1 MSRVLARLRSWLT
14 IDEGP
19 SLESV
24 RHRFVAID
32 LETTG
37 LDPRRDAIV
46 SLAAIPFLDGV
57 PTAGYVTLVNPGRPI
72 PPESTAVHGLT
83 DGMVRGAP
91 PLEHVLRDAEP
102 VIESAVLVGHNV
114 GFDVAVLSRA
124 RRARGLPRVRNHV
137 IDTNRLA
144 ASLHP
149 EWRDLSLE
157 HVADRLGVEVVAR
170 HTAEGDALT
179 AGRIL
184 VALLPELGAR
194 RVRTV
199 GELLWWE
206 RRARSR

>member
-1 MSRVLARLRSWLT
+1 MLARLRSWLT

-19 SLESV
+19 TLASV
-24 RHRFVAID
+24 RQRFVAID

-37 LDPRRDAIV
+37 LDPRRDVMV
-46 SLAAIPFLDGV
+46 SLAAIPFLEGV
-57 PTAGYVTLVNPGRPI
+57 SSPGYVTLVDPGRPI

-91 PLEHVLRDAEP
+91 PLERVLREAEP
-102 VIESAVLVGHNV
+102 VIEGAVLVGHNV
-114 GFDVAVLSRA
+114 GFDVAVLRRA
-124 RRARGLPRVRNHV
+124 RRARGLPRLSNRS
-137 IDTNRLA
+137 IDTSRLA

-157 HVADRLGVEVVAR
+157 RIAERLGVEVVAR

-179 AGRIL
+179 AGRIFI
-184 VALLPELGAR
+184 ALLPELQAR

-199 GELLWWE
+199 GELVWWE
-206 RRARSR
+206 RRTRSH